1 MISMIMDPQIIAA
14 LIVGVTTILAV
25 VIGWWLH
32 QKKSHERHGKRAEL
46 DSTALVVNRI
56 SSDKLEDQAINNQ
69 LFERLISLTNI
80 TTKEIVDSINS
91 APPFQMEQIAEQYK
105 GIFVKWTG
113 HLKEVITDPLDKE
126 AVRVNLSINQDTFK
140 GDSFWFSEK
149 VTNFPEIRSLKR
161 GSTVRVVGEILSA
174 SGPGLCVDLKP
185 ISIEILENN
194 V

>member
-1 MISMIMDPQIIAA
+1 MIMDPQIIAA

-32 QKKSHERHGKRAEL
+32 QKKSHERHEKRAEL
-46 DSTALVVNRI
+46 DSKALPANRI

-69 LFERLISLTNI
+69 LFERPISLSNV

-91 APPFQMEQIAEQYK
+91 APPFQKEQIAEQYK
-105 GIFVKWTG
+105 GIVVKWTG
-113 HLKEVITDPLDKE
+113 HLKEVMADPRDKE
-126 AVRVNLSINQDTFK
+126 GVRVNLSINQDTFI

-149 VTNFPEIRSLKR
+149 VTNFPEIRTLKR
-161 GSTVRVVGEILSA
+161 GSTVRVVGEILCA

-185 ISIEILENN
+185 ISIQILENN